1 MKKILICD
9 DDSSILDVLQI
20 ILEEGGYETE
30 RAVNGEEVLEK
41 VNTTNADLIF
51 LDIWM
56 PGLQGTEVVK
66 QLKQYEH
73 TKNTPIIL
81 LSALNEIEN
90 SAKESGADDF
100 VRKPFDMHELLSLV
114 KKYIG

>member
-9 DDSSILDVLQI
+9 DDPSILDVLQI

-30 RAVNGEEVLEK
+30 RAANGDEVLEK
-41 VNTTNADLIF
+41 VNTVNADLIF

-56 PGLQGTEVVK
+56 PGLQGTDVVK
-66 QLKQYEH
+66 HLKQNEH
-73 TKNTPIIL
+73 TKSTPIIL
-81 LSALNEIEN
+81 LSALNEIES
-90 SAKESGADDF
+90 SAKESGADGF